1 MPIEARRIGVSEFT
15 TWPWPFEHDVA
26 EYARHGVGFIEITE
40 AKLHATEYAEQ
51 LASIAAAGL
60 TVSSVQATIH
70 GLYPTKLQPEPSAPR
85 DRLRHI
91 RTSIERIA
99 PHVPPQTPF
108 VVISGAPPGGDIA
121 TVIETAAREF
131 RELAQ
136 FAQAH
141 GVRIAFEPLNPS
153 LMNVDSAVCSL
164 DVGLDLVERVDH
176 EAFGVCLDT
185 WNIWQSRDLEP
196 TIARAGQRIFLVQI
210 SDWREPRDYYDR
222 VVPGTGKIP
231 LAAIVAAA
239 EHGDYRGPYVIEIFS
254 SESLPDSLWRAD
266 LNTVLDASIRGVAR
280 LGAHEPAAELS
291 AAR

>member
-108 VVISGAPPGGDIA
+108 VVITGAPPGGDIA
-121 TVIETAAREF
+121 TFIETAAREF
-131 RELAQ
+131 RELAR

-153 LMNVDSAVCSL
+153 LSTLADRAMLREDLCSSRNVA
-164 DVGLDLVERVDH
+164 
-176 EAFGVCLDT
+176 
-185 WNIWQSRDLEP
+185 
-196 TIARAGQRIFLVQI
+196 
-210 SDWREPRDYYDR
+210 
-222 VVPGTGKIP
+222 
-231 LAAIVAAA
+231 
-239 EHGDYRGPYVIEIFS
+239 YRG
-254 SESLPDSLWRAD
+254 LHRAD
-266 LNTVLDASIRGVAR
+266 HGTFALTPPTFGRNKR
-280 LGAHEPAAELS
+280 LIELLRPPRE
-291 AAR
+291 AV